1 LRLTDVA
8 FFWKYLMKIWKYL
21 SGHKIFLDIPVEN
34 KENLIRFIAK
44 IPEKSGYEASSDEV
58 ARRLMNREKTMST
71 GIGKG
76 IAIPHADHPKVAA
89 PLLVFIRP
97 ETPIDFDS
105 LDNEPVDIVFGLI
118 MPERKT
124 HLHIQILAGI
134 SRVCKN
140 QAFLDAARS
149 INDPIILLDNIRA
162 LEKEMAFH

>member
-1 LRLTDVA
+1 
-8 FFWKYLMKIWKYL
+8 MKIWKYL
-21 SGHKIFLDIPVEN
+21 SANKIFLDIPFEN
-34 KENLIRFIAK
+34 KDNLIRFIAK
-44 IPEKSGYEASSDEV
+44 ISETLGYEASADEI
-58 ARRLMNREKTMST
+58 AEKLMNRENTMST

-97 ETPIDFDS
+97 EKPIDFDS

-149 INDPIILLDNIRA
+149 INDPVILLDNIRA